1 MIHYIKP
8 ALCARQVLNFASG
21 VVATKKPYIKC
32 CTSPAAASSRRS
44 PQCILA
50 DKPRAGAKLVGREM
64 VYGGV
69 REGRGVCTLAVDSRV
84 AATAVIC
91 AWVRPLAMMPGYS
104 FIDVKSPPYGS
115 FG

>member
-69 REGRGVCTLAVDSRV
+69 SEGRGVCTLAVDFEGGSHGGYMCLGQ
-84 AATAVIC
+84 AVGDDAGI
-91 AWVRPLAMMPGYS
+91 
-104 FIDVKSPPYGS
+104 FIY
-115 FG
+115 